1 MPTSLDDVLL
11 LSHRA
16 VQQALQLFLF
26 LLLSRRSVKQPLE
39 LVDKS
44 RMLTYADAC
53 SRRMLTYGKV
63 AGAGAL

>member
-16 VQQALQLFLF
+16 VQQALQLFLL
-26 LLLSRRSVKQPLE
+26 LLLSRSSVKQPLE

-44 RMLTYADAC
+44 RMLTYADVC
-53 SRRMLTYGKV
+53 SRRMLTYAV
-63 AGAGAL
+63 DVC